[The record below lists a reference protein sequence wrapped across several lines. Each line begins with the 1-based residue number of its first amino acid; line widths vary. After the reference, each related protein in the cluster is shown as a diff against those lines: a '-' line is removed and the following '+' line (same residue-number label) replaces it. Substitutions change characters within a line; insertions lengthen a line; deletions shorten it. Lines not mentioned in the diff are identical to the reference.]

1 MMLLQNKGRTKTTKW
16 IRAIISFTLMI
27 SSFPY
32 ECQGLDLPK
41 PSSNRRGIWKTKS
54 SKRGL
59 QPLNL
64 GLILPHSIYNEREY
78 TKAVVLTFAD
88 LQRSKRGNFKFL
100 QKVSFD
106 PDQVHRIMMKVI
118 PSPTEI
124 LENLCE
130 NFLKKKVAAI
140 LYLTNSEL
148 FGRSTASAQYFLQ
161 LASYLG
167 IPVIAWNADNSGLER
182 RASKMRLQLQLAP
195 SLEHQVAAMLSILV
209 RYNWKQFSVVTSE
222 IAGHD
227 DFIQAVRDKVA
238 EMREHFSFKIQ
249 VEVKVTSREEMAIVK
264 HSETRILLLYSTR
277 AEGENIMRWAKEFDL
292 TGNSYVWITTQS
304 VIGEGREALPEFPAG
319 MLGVNFDTSLEHLVK
334 QIPTAMKVFA
344 HGVEAYLSDP
354 QNKVTDLVPELSCNM
369 TTSASN
375 ELESRWSFGERFH
388 RYLRNVTIKNSEFAK
403 PHIDFLPDGTLKS
416 VELKIMNLR
425 PGVWSNLVWEEIGVW
440 QSYKKESNGLDI
452 KDIVWP
458 GHSHVPPQG
467 VPEKFDLTVGFL
479 EEPPFINLSP
489 PDPITGRCNVDR
501 GVPCRIPN
509 GSSGNATSGAS
520 IMKNDTTSQ
529 CCSGLCIDLLAKFAD
544 DLQFEYDLIR
554 VEDPKWG
561 ILINGKW
568 NGLMSSL
575 VEKKFD
581 MVLTSLKVNGER
593 ESVIDFSAPFLESGT
608 TILVAKRTGIISPT
622 AFLEPFDAASWVL
635 VIFAAVQIS
644 ALTIFF
650 FEWLSPAG
658 YDMKTSPAPDHK
670 FSLFRTY
677 WLVWAL
683 LFQAPVNMDCPR
695 AFTARF
701 MASVFALFA
710 VVFLAIYT
718 ASLATFMITRE
729 DWDTFSGL
737 DDTRLSNPMSV
748 KPPIKF
754 GTVPHTYTEQA
765 LKKHFPE
772 MYEHMKPYNKP
783 NVIDGVSAV
792 KRGDLD
798 AFVYDGTVL
807 EYLVA
812 QDEDCKL
819 LTVGSW
825 YAMTGYAAAFPRNSK
840 HFQSFNRKIIEY
852 SENGDLER
860 LRRFWLTGTCN
871 PKKEEK
877 KASEPLAPEQFLS
890 AFLLLLCGIALAAG
904 LMGLEH
910 VYINY
915 LRGRVVKTDRAGC
928 CALISQSMGKTLTF
942 RGTVYEASQ
951 LMKMHRCKDP
961 ICDSNLMRV
970 RHDLD
975 QSRLKLRRLEK
986 ELRQR
991 GIQPLSLL
999 DDGTRY
1005 LKKSRN
1011 GSIFTEKIP
1020 RWLKSVL
1027 PVNTPS
1033 DSNKFKVVQNQVLMQ
1048 KCRSNDELMRSK
1060 MNSST
1065 SQGTLSSHKLDV
1077 LPEYNSTTLP
1087 SSVIPQ
1093 CRADH
1098 LFSLPQKP
1106 KQKTKDK
1113 DEVVY
1118 LSPPPPIPP
1127 HRTTSKLRNAD
1138 SLHDVSTTNEC
1149 NNNNNK
1155 KLIQE
1160 RRYVCEKVASPRN
1173 SKNSGGTNQ
1182 KKPTRCKMKS
1192 TEISEIETVL

>member
-1 MMLLQNKGRTKTTKW
+1 
-16 IRAIISFTLMI
+16 
-27 SSFPY
+27 
-32 ECQGLDLPK
+32 
-41 PSSNRRGIWKTKS
+41 
-54 SKRGL
+54 
-59 QPLNL
+59 
-64 GLILPHSIYNEREY
+64 
-78 TKAVVLTFAD
+78 
-88 LQRSKRGNFKFL
+88 
-100 QKVSFD
+100 
-106 PDQVHRIMMKVI
+106 
-118 PSPTEI
+118 
-124 LENLCE
+124 
-130 NFLKKKVAAI
+130 
-140 LYLTNSEL
+140 
-148 FGRSTASAQYFLQ
+148 
-161 LASYLG
+161 
-167 IPVIAWNADNSGLER
+167 
-182 RASKMRLQLQLAP
+182 MRLQLQLAP

-319 MLGVNFDTSLEHLVK
+319 MLALVSNFKKRMTILGILLGVNFDTSLEHLVK
-334 QIPTAMKVFA
+334 QIPN
-344 HGVEAYLSDP
+344 GNE
-354 QNKVTDLVPELSCNM
+354 VTDLVPELSCNM

-520 IMKNDTTSQ
+520 IMKNDTTN
-529 CCSGLCIDLLAKFAD
+529 

-695 AFTARF
+695 A
-701 MASVFALFA
+701 
-710 VVFLAIYT
+710 
-718 ASLATFMITRE
+718 E

-860 LRRFWLTGTCN
+860 LRQ
-871 PKKEEK
+871 
-877 KASEPLAPEQFLS
+877 QFLS

-1182 KKPTRCKMKS
+1182 KKNLHGAK
-1192 TEISEIETVL
+1192 